1 MNSLTKQGCRYNE
14 SSARVYFDFEK
25 EGLLVTVNLRTF
37 AEYLVSK
44 IMHTR
49 PLGLKLLTIS
59 QPYLNLHKKWLSHAQ
74 ILKYTWFLA
83 VGLKAKTTFDEKAS
97 CFLL

>member
-1 MNSLTKQGCRYNE
+1 
-14 SSARVYFDFEK
+14 
-25 EGLLVTVNLRTF
+25 
-37 AEYLVSK
+37 
-44 IMHTR
+44 MHTS

-83 VGLKAKTTFDEKAS
+83 VGLKAKTTFDEKGS
-97 CFLL
+97 CFLLSTMKNISLKLLLENEIYLTTFKVQVKQLWDHP